1 MRMLLKVSFPIV
13 EGNAAVADGTLG
25 STVSSILSDLKP
37 EAVYFA
43 EDNGARTAFV
53 FLNVADSSQI
63 PAICEP
69 WFLAF
74 NAKVELHPAMNLE
87 DLKNAGPG
95 MESAVRKYARAA
107 RAAGAK

>member
-1 MRMLLKVSFPIV
+1 MRMLVKVTMPIV
-13 EGNAAVADGTLG
+13 EGNAAVADGSLA
-25 STVSSILSDLKP
+25 STIGTILSDLKP

-43 EDNGARTAFV
+43 EENGARTGFI
-53 FLNVADSSQI
+53 FLNMTDSSQI
-63 PAICEP
+63 PSIAEP

-95 MESAVRKYARAA
+95 IESAARKYARVA
-107 RAAGAK
+107 RAASA

>member
-1 MRMLLKVSFPIV
+1 MRMLLKVTLPIV
-13 EGNAAVADGTLG
+13 EGNAAVADGSLG
-25 STVSSILSDLKP
+25 TTISSILSDLKP

-43 EDNGARTAFV
+43 EENGARTAFV

-63 PAICEP
+63 PAIAEP

-87 DLKNAGPG
+87 DLKN
-95 MESAVRKYARAA
+95 SAPSMQSAARKYGRAG
-107 RAAGAK
+107 RAAGA